1 MATKPEE
8 DILFLACTRPAMFAG
23 VTVQAFGLNLVLT
36 SFIYLVAGSIF
47 YSVAGIFIHFGL
59 AGILRDDPN
68 RLRIWWQYA
77 GTKGGA
83 RNITIWGGSTK
94 TPLKLYRTY
103 TIGDLL

>member
-1 MATKPEE
+1 MVTQPEE

-36 SFIYLVAGSIF
+36 SFIYLCAGSIF
-47 YSVAGIFIHFGL
+47 YSVVGIFIHFGL

-68 RLRIWWQYA
+68 RLRVLWQYA

-83 RNITIWGGSTK
+83 RNTGIWGGSTK
-94 TPLKLYRTY
+94 TPLQLYRKY
-103 TIGDLL
+103 AIGDML